1 MQHLGFVI
9 ESGFQSSLT
18 PLVLLP
24 VSHSFSLGLGQ
35 LIPHLLLSM
44 VGAPGHQI
52 SNILGSLLQL
62 NLYSFIQWALNRALG
77 PLCRDS
83 NSVLQCLAQLL
94 TMTPQIFHASYFRC
108 STMWIVF
115 TTVPSLEPAP
125 WDLSWLLLDHSS
137 IHVRVLTLWKHSSD
151 VQCCTPIPTVAAP
164 TWIPQCLDGCSVKWI
179 NPLFIFPVSL
189 SFKS

>member
-62 NLYSFIQWALNRALG
+62 NLYSFIQWAINRALG
-77 PLCRDS
+77 PL
-83 NSVLQCLAQLL
+83 
-94 TMTPQIFHASYFRC
+94 
-108 STMWIVF
+108 
-115 TTVPSLEPAP
+115 
-125 WDLSWLLLDHSS
+125 
-137 IHVRVLTLWKHSSD
+137 
-151 VQCCTPIPTVAAP
+151 
-164 TWIPQCLDGCSVKWI
+164 
-179 NPLFIFPVSL
+179 
-189 SFKS
+189 